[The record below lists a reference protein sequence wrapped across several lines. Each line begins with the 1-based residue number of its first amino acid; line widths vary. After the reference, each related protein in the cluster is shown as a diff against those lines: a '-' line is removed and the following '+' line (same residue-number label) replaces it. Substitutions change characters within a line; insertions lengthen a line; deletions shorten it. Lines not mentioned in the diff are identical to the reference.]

1 MAARSEATT
10 LSLDRYAP
18 EAKALVAGA
27 QALADERRHAEVQ
40 PLHLLARALERD
52 PGVAEVLRRA
62 NVNTVEVLAASERAL
77 AALPSSN
84 EPAYLSSAMLD
95 LLERAQREAERD
107 RSRQVSLEHLLNAL
121 TQEIRGPA
129 GEILG
134 AFGVAPGS
142 LRRHMAALNSVARPE
157 APRAAPASDYTR
169 DLVEEARRGAFGPVI
184 GRQAEIRRLLTILER
199 HQKSHPLLVGEPG
212 VGKGAIIAAVA
223 KRVARGDVPTNLS
236 EVTLL
241 ELEVGALV
249 AGARLRGE
257 IEERVRKLLLSVS
270 ERERQ
275 VILVVRNL
283 DQLFGAGPSGSQLG
297 ELLAPALMRGQIRM
311 LGATTPEGMRKLQD
325 RDASVLRLFTV
336 LPLAEPS
343 VDEAI
348 EITRGIA
355 QRFEAHHGVE
365 ISEDAIVA
373 AVRLAKRYV
382 QERFLPDK
390 AIDLLDEAAS
400 AKRVETDG
408 IPRDVDSALG
418 RLESLK
424 AQIHS
429 LEHSSDRA
437 SMEALGRLRAEAAE
451 LEPKVVDMRTR
462 LDARRSAVAE
472 LRTATHELDAALRA
486 LDAARAEKNFA
497 KVGELE
503 HAKVPELE
511 RRKTA
516 AEQRA
521 QTSGVSAGSRTLNA
535 EDVASTLAIW
545 TGIPVARMLEG
556 EAEKLLR
563 MEQRLEERV
572 IGQDDA
578 VGAVARAVRRG
589 RVGLRDP
596 GKPIGSFM
604 FLGPS
609 GVGKT
614 ELAKALAEFLFDDEQ
629 SLTRMDMS
637 EFMER
642 HMAQRLIGAPP
653 GYADSEQGGF
663 LTEAV
668 RRRPYSVLLFDEV
681 EKAHQDVFNLLLQV
695 LDDGR
700 LTDGRGRVAD
710 FSNTV
715 VIMTSNIG
723 SERILET
730 DARLF
735 DSADGR
741 EALRDVL
748 LEQLRGFF
756 RPEFL
761 NRIDDVVVF
770 RTLSPEHL
778 RKIVDIQLARLQKM
792 LAERRVSL
800 ELDEAAKAHLVKLGY
815 EPALGARPLRRAI
828 LRKLQDP
835 LAERILSGN
844 FAEGTK
850 LRVTMKDDEL
860 IFE

>member
-1 MAARSEATT
+1 MAARNEATT
-10 LSLDRYAP
+10 LSLDRYTP
-18 EAKALVAGA
+18 EAKALVASA
-27 QALADERRHAEVQ
+27 QALADERRHVEVQ

-62 NVNTVEVLAASERAL
+62 GVNTVEVLAAGERAL
-77 AALPSSN
+77 SALPGSN

-107 RSRQVSLEHLLNAL
+107 RSRHVAIEHLLNAL

-157 APRAAPASDYTR
+157 APRATAASDYTR
-169 DLVEEARRGAFGPVI
+169 DLVSEARRGAFGPVI

-212 VGKGAIIAAVA
+212 VGKGAVIAAVA
-223 KRVARGDVPTNLS
+223 KRVARGDVPTSLS

-257 IEERVRKLLLSVS
+257 IEERVRKLLLSVTG
-270 ERERQ
+270 RERQ

-283 DQLFGAGPSGSQLG
+283 EQLFGAGPSGSQLG
-297 ELLAPALMRGQIRM
+297 ELLGPALLRGQIRM
-311 LGATTPEGMRKLQD
+311 LGATTPDGIRKLQE
-325 RDASVLRLFTV
+325 RDAAVLRLFTV
-336 LPLAEPS
+336 LPLEEPS
-343 VDEAI
+343 VDQAI

-408 IPRDVDSALG
+408 VPGDVDRALA

-437 SMEALGRLRAEAAE
+437 SVEALERLRKEAAE
-451 LEPKVVDMRTR
+451 VEPQVAQMRTR
-462 LDARRSAVAE
+462 LDARRGAVAE
-472 LRTATHELDAALRA
+472 LRSATQELDTARRA
-486 LDAARAEKNFA
+486 LSAARGEKNFA

-503 HAKVPELE
+503 HATIPELE
-511 RRKTA
+511 RRKAA

-521 QTSGVSAGSRTLNA
+521 QTSGVSDSGRTLTA

-572 IGQDDA
+572 VGQDDA
-578 VGAVARAVRRG
+578 VAAVARAVRRG

-596 GKPIGSFM
+596 GKPIGSFL

-637 EFMER
+637 EFM
-642 HMAQRLIGAPP
+642 
-653 GYADSEQGGF
+653 
-663 LTEAV
+663 
-668 RRRPYSVLLFDEV
+668 
-681 EKAHQDVFNLLLQV
+681 
-695 LDDGR
+695 
-700 LTDGRGRVAD
+700 
-710 FSNTV
+710 
-715 VIMTSNIG
+715 
-723 SERILET
+723 
-730 DARLF
+730 
-735 DSADGR
+735 
-741 EALRDVL
+741 
-748 LEQLRGFF
+748 
-756 RPEFL
+756 
-761 NRIDDVVVF
+761 
-770 RTLSPEHL
+770 
-778 RKIVDIQLARLQKM
+778 
-792 LAERRVSL
+792 
-800 ELDEAAKAHLVKLGY
+800 
-815 EPALGARPLRRAI
+815 
-828 LRKLQDP
+828 
-835 LAERILSGN
+835 SGTWRN
-844 FAEGTK
+844 A
-850 LRVTMKDDEL
+850 
-860 IFE
+860 